1 MGFGIMRGGRTA
13 ISLCAAALTAGAI
26 LALPTTPSAA
36 ADGCPDIEVIFAR
49 GTDDPPG
56 LGGVGQAFVN
66 SLRSKVG
73 GKSVGQYAVNYAAT
87 FNFLRVADGVNDA
100 NNHVNYM
107 IGNCPATRLVLGG
120 YSQGAALV
128 DFLVGVNPGLSS
140 IPGIGSIPGL
150 NALGSVDLSDVA
162 PPLSP
167 DAADHVAAV
176 ATFGNPVDKVMGSLT
191 GLSPV
196 YGGRTIDL
204 CNAGDP
210 ICGPGNV
217 QDRLSHHQ
225 YAGAGTDQA
234 ASFAAARI

>member
-1 MGFGIMRGGRTA
+1 MGFGILCIGRIA
-13 ISLCAAALTAGAI
+13 SSLCAATVTAGVM
-26 LALPTTPSAA
+26 LASPTGIPSAA

-56 LGGVGQAFVN
+56 LGRVGQAFVD
-66 SLRSKVG
+66 SVRSKAG

-167 DAADHVAAV
+167 DAAD
-176 ATFGNPVDKVMGSLT
+176 
-191 GLSPV
+191 
-196 YGGRTIDL
+196 
-204 CNAGDP
+204 
-210 ICGPGNV
+210 
-217 QDRLSHHQ
+217 
-225 YAGAGTDQA
+225 
-234 ASFAAARI
+234 